1 MTYKNHF
8 IALVALIAV
17 LTVTYITS
25 VIVTSD
31 IGYKS
36 SSYVWLD
43 SKSAE
48 KIVRIVIKD
57 ADNEIELKK
66 KNNQWFV
73 SHNGIEYPA
82 KQLRVEDFLKILTIR
97 SSWAVRSTSASTHE
111 RFGLAQ
117 TEGQSGQSVSRVTL
131 YGETTLLDLIVGNED
146 VFKNEIYL
154 RKAGQN
160 EVRSGDNAIKSY
172 ISSPI
177 TSWYNLRLI
186 PETENG
192 SLDINGV
199 QRMSVNA
206 PAEGGGT
213 PQVFS
218 RKNRRWEI
226 TGVSVENPDQNLI
239 DTYIRQVLT
248 VEGDNFES
256 SVNSDDPMFD
266 KTSIVFE
273 LGNGRIVTIRFSP
286 ADESGRRF
294 AHVSGKDYIYS
305 IPTYQSE
312 KLFKNA
318 SSFVKQQ

>member
-17 LTVTYITS
+17 LTVAYITS

-36 SSYVWLD
+36 SSYTWLD
-43 SKSAE
+43 SKTAE
-48 KIVRIVIKD
+48 KTVRIAIKD
-57 ADNEIELKK
+57 ADNKIELKK

-97 SSWAVRSTSASTHE
+97 SSWAVRSTSANTHE

-117 TEGQSGQSVSRVTL
+117 TDGQSVSRVTL

-146 VFKNEIYL
+146 VYKHEIYL

-160 EVRSGDNAIKSY
+160 EVRSGDSAIKSY
-172 ISSPI
+172 ISSPV

-199 QRMSVNA
+199 QRMSVY
-206 PAEGGGT
+206 T
-213 PQVFS
+213 PKETQVFS

-226 TGVSVENPDQNLI
+226 SGITVENPDQAII
-239 DTYIRQVLT
+239 DSYIRQVLT
-248 VEGDNFES
+248 AEGDNFDTS
-256 SVNSDDPMFD
+256 INSADPMFD
-266 KTSIVFE
+266 KISIVFE
-273 LGNGRIVTIRFSP
+273 LGNGRIVTIRFSD

-294 AHVSGKDYIYS
+294 AHVSEKDYIYS
-305 IPTYQSE
+305 IPTWQAE

-318 SSFVKQQ
+318 ESFVKK